1 MPLLTTLEVIYLG
14 SLDVECWML
23 DVQGAKESSATVT
36 VNGTIASVKL
46 SLSVSQA
53 VSEYLYT
60 TMKRSSLQRKE

>member
-1 MPLLTTLEVIYLG
+1 MPLVAKSGVTHLV

-23 DVQGAKESSATVT
+23 DVQGAKENTATAT

-60 TMKRSSLQRKE
+60 TMKRSSLKKKE

>member
-1 MPLLTTLEVIYLG
+1 MPLVAKSGVTHLG
-14 SLDVECWML
+14 SLGVVCWKL
-23 DVQGAKESSATVT
+23 DVQGAKENSATVT

-60 TMKRSSLQRKE
+60 IMKRSSLKRK